1 MTLRTILNTI
11 MNNKADSIVL
21 KNITKYFPGTI
32 ANDHIDLTLVSGEVL
47 ALFGENGAGKTTL
60 MSILYGLYQPD
71 EGEIFIKGERVKIR
85 SPHDAMEYGIGMIH
99 QHFTLVPVH
108 TVVENIILGI
118 EKAYLKHLDIEKK
131 VKKIKEIG
139 KKYGLEVDP
148 CTIIQQLPVGIQ
160 QRVEILKALYR
171 NAQIL
176 IMDEPTSVLTF
187 QETEKLFDFIHDF
200 KAKGHSV
207 IFISHKL
214 NEVMEIADRIA
225 VLRDG
230 KIVGNVLRQEASESQ
245 LTHMMIGRDL
255 VIPKTNSSIHPKSEM
270 LKIKNLTIMGDKQ
283 NKAIDDL
290 SFTVREGEIFGIA
303 GVSGNGQEE
312 LAQAL
317 CGLRK
322 VKSGQVTLSDK
333 DITNKDALSIIR
345 QGVGY
350 IPADRHK
357 VGLVLDMSIEE
368 NLFLKDHSNATFLHY
383 GFLNHNKIQKNA
395 RNLMR
400 NFEIKAASSTSRV
413 MTLSGGNQQKVAVAR
428 EVNVGSKLL
437 VAVQP
442 TRGLDLGAVN
452 YIHKTL
458 LKEKKEGKTIL
469 LISTELSEI
478 MTLSD
483 RIGVIFRGKL
493 LKIVQKKD
501 AKVDEIGLLMAGIT
515 EKDKNRGI

>member
-1 MTLRTILNTI
+1 MG
-11 MNNKADSIVL
+11 NKCNLITL

-32 ANDHIDLTLVSGEVL
+32 ANDHIDLTLAGGEVL

-71 EGEIFIKGERVKIR
+71 EGEIFIKGEQVKIR

-108 TVVENIILGI
+108 TVVENIILGTEQASLKYLNI
-118 EKAYLKHLDIEKK
+118 EEK
-131 VKKIKEIG
+131 VKKIEKIG
-139 KKYGLEVDP
+139 NKYGLEVDP
-148 CTIIQQLPVGIQ
+148 FAIIRQLPVGMQ
-160 QRVEILKALYR
+160 QRVEIIKALYR

-176 IMDEPTSVLTF
+176 IMDEPTSVLTP
-187 QETEKLFDFIHDF
+187 QETEKLFNFIRDF

-214 NEVMEIADRIA
+214 NEVMEIADRIT

-230 KIVGNVLRQEASESQ
+230 KIVGNVSRSEASESR

-255 VIPKTNSSIHPKSEM
+255 EITKTNNTIHPKSEM
-270 LKIKNLTIMGDKQ
+270 LKIENLTIVGDRKS
-283 NKAIDDL
+283 KVIDDI

-322 VKSGQVTLSDK
+322 VKSGQITLSDK
-333 DITNKDALSIIR
+333 DITNKDVLSIIH

-357 VGLVLDMSIEE
+357 EGLVLDMSIEE
-368 NLFLKDHSNATFLHY
+368 NLFLKNHSNPMFFYY
-383 GFLNHNKIQKNA
+383 GFLNQNKIQENA

-400 NFEIKAASSTSRV
+400 DFEIKAASSKSRA

-428 EVNVGSKLL
+428 EVNIGTKLL
-437 VAVQP
+437 VAIQP
-442 TRGLDLGAVN
+442 TRGLDLGAIDYV
-452 YIHKTL
+452 HKTL
-458 LKEKKEGKTIL
+458 LKEKKEGKAIL
-469 LISTELSEI
+469 LISTEISEI

-483 RIGVIFRGKL
+483 RIGVMYRGKL
-493 LKIVQKKD
+493 LKIIQRKD

-515 EKDKNRGI
+515 EGNRNGKN

>member
-1 MTLRTILNTI
+1 MG
-11 MNNKADSIVL
+11 NKCNLITL

-32 ANDHIDLTLVSGEVL
+32 ANDHIDLTLAGGEVL

-71 EGEIFIKGERVKIR
+71 EGEIFINGEQVKIR

-108 TVVENIILGI
+108 TVVENIILGTEQASLKYLNI
-118 EKAYLKHLDIEKK
+118 EEK
-131 VKKIKEIG
+131 VKKIEKIG
-139 KKYGLEVDP
+139 NKYGLEVDP
-148 CTIIQQLPVGIQ
+148 FAIIRQLPVGMQ
-160 QRVEILKALYR
+160 QRVEIIKALYR

-176 IMDEPTSVLTF
+176 IMDEPTSVLTP
-187 QETEKLFDFIHDF
+187 QETEKLFNFIRDF

-214 NEVMEIADRIA
+214 NEVMEIADKIT

-230 KIVGNVLRQEASESQ
+230 KIVGNVSRSEASESQ

-255 VIPKTNSSIHPKSEM
+255 EITKTNNTIHPKSEM
-270 LKIKNLTIMGDKQ
+270 LKIENLTIVGDRKS
-283 NKAIDDL
+283 KAINDI

-322 VKSGQVTLSDK
+322 VKSGQITLSDK
-333 DITNKDALSIIR
+333 NITNKDVLSIIH

-357 VGLVLDMSIEE
+357 EGLVLDMSIEE
-368 NLFLKDHSNATFLHY
+368 NLFLKNHSNPMFFRY
-383 GFLNHNKIQKNA
+383 GFLNQNKIQENA

-400 NFEIKAASSTSRV
+400 DFEIKAASSKSRA

-428 EVNVGSKLL
+428 EVNIGTKLL
-437 VAVQP
+437 VAIQP
-442 TRGLDLGAVN
+442 TRGLDLGAIDYV
-452 YIHKTL
+452 HKTL
-458 LKEKKEGKTIL
+458 LKEKKEGKAIL

-483 RIGVIFRGKL
+483 RIGVMYRGKL
-493 LKIVQKKD
+493 LKIIQRKD

-515 EKDKNRGI
+515 EGNGNGNGKN

>member
-1 MTLRTILNTI
+1 MG
-11 MNNKADSIVL
+11 NKSNLITL

-32 ANDHIDLTLVSGEVL
+32 ANDHIDLTLAGGEVL

-71 EGEIFIKGERVKIR
+71 EGEIFVNGEQVKIR
-85 SPHDAMEYGIGMIH
+85 SPHDAMGYGIGMIH

-108 TVVENIILGI
+108 TVVENIILGT
-118 EKAYLKHLDIEKK
+118 EQAYLKYLNIEEK
-131 VKKIKEIG
+131 VKKIEKIG
-139 KKYGLEVDP
+139 NKYGLKVDP
-148 CTIIQQLPVGIQ
+148 FSIIRQLPVGMQ

-171 NAQIL
+171 KAQIL
-176 IMDEPTSVLTF
+176 IMDEPTSVLTP
-187 QETEKLFDFIHDF
+187 QETEKLFNFIHDF

-214 NEVMEIADRIA
+214 NEVMEIADRIT

-255 VIPKTNSSIHPKSEM
+255 VIPKTKSSIHPKSEM
-270 LKIKNLTIMGDKQ
+270 LKIKNLTIMGDKH
-283 NKAIDDL
+283 NKAIEDL
-290 SFTVREGEIFGIA
+290 SFTVQEGEIFGIA

-322 VKSGQVTLSDK
+322 VKSGQITLSDE
-333 DITNKDALSIIR
+333 DITNKDVLSIIH

-357 VGLVLDMSIEE
+357 EGLVLDMSIEE
-368 NLFLKDHSNATFLHY
+368 NLFLKDHSNPTFLHY

-400 NFEIKAASSTSRV
+400 NFEIKAASSTSKV

-442 TRGLDLGAVN
+442 TRGLDLGAVE
-452 YIHKTL
+452 YVHKTL
-458 LKEKKEGKTIL
+458 LKEKKEGKAIL

-493 LKIVQKKD
+493 LKIVQRKD

>member
-1 MTLRTILNTI
+1 MG
-11 MNNKADSIVL
+11 NKCNLITL

-32 ANDHIDLTLVSGEVL
+32 ANDHIDLTLAGGEVL

-71 EGEIFIKGERVKIR
+71 EGEIFINGEQVKIR

-108 TVVENIILGI
+108 TVVENIILGTEQASLKYLNI
-118 EKAYLKHLDIEKK
+118 EEK
-131 VKKIKEIG
+131 VKKIEKIG
-139 KKYGLEVDP
+139 NKYGLEVDP
-148 CTIIQQLPVGIQ
+148 FAIIRQLPVGMQ
-160 QRVEILKALYR
+160 QRVEIIKALYR

-176 IMDEPTSVLTF
+176 IMDEPTSVLTP
-187 QETEKLFDFIHDF
+187 QETEKLFNFIRDF

-214 NEVMEIADRIA
+214 NEVMEIADKIT

-230 KIVGNVLRQEASESQ
+230 KIVGNVSRSEASESQ

-255 VIPKTNSSIHPKSEM
+255 EITKTNNTIHPKSEM
-270 LKIKNLTIMGDKQ
+270 LKIENLIIVGDRKS
-283 NKAIDDL
+283 KVIDDI
-290 SFTVREGEIFGIA
+290 SFTVQEGEIFGIA

-322 VKSGQVTLSDK
+322 VKSGQITLSDK
-333 DITNKDALSIIR
+333 DITNKDVLSIIH

-357 VGLVLDMSIEE
+357 EGLVLDMSIEE
-368 NLFLKDHSNATFLHY
+368 NLFLKNHSNPMFFHY
-383 GFLNHNKIQKNA
+383 GFLNQNKIQENA

-400 NFEIKAASSTSRV
+400 DFEIKAASSKSRA

-428 EVNVGSKLL
+428 EVNIGTKLL
-437 VAVQP
+437 VAIQP
-442 TRGLDLGAVN
+442 TRGLDLGAIDYV
-452 YIHKTL
+452 HKTL
-458 LKEKKEGKTIL
+458 LKEKKEGKAIL

-483 RIGVIFRGKL
+483 RIGVMYRGKL
-493 LKIVQKKD
+493 LKIIQRKD

-515 EKDKNRGI
+515 EGNRNGKN

>member
-1 MTLRTILNTI
+1 MDAKCNLIT
-11 MNNKADSIVL
+11 L
-21 KNITKYFPGTI
+21 KNITKFFPGTI
-32 ANDHIDLTLVSGEVL
+32 ANDHIDMELANGEVL

-71 EGEIFIKGERVKIR
+71 EGEIFIKREQVKIR

-108 TVVENIILGI
+108 TVVENIILGT
-118 EKAYLKHLDIEKK
+118 EKASLKYLNIEEK
-131 VKKIKEIG
+131 VKKIEKIG
-139 KKYGLEVDP
+139 NKYGLEVDP
-148 CTIIQQLPVGIQ
+148 FAIIRQLPVGMQ

-171 NAQIL
+171 EARIL
-176 IMDEPTSVLTF
+176 IMDEPTSVLTS
-187 QETEKLFDFIHDF
+187 QETEKLFNFIRDF
-200 KAKGHSV
+200 KTKGHSV

-214 NEVMEIADRIA
+214 NEVMEIADRIT

-230 KIVGNVLRQEASESQ
+230 KVVGNVFRQEASESQ
-245 LTHMMIGRDL
+245 LTHLMIGRDL
-255 VIPKTNSSIHPKSEM
+255 IIPKINDRVHPKPEM
-270 LKIKNLTIMGDKQ
+270 LKIENLTIMGDRKS
-283 NKAIDDL
+283 KAIDDL

-322 VKSGQVTLSDK
+322 AKSGQITLSNK
-333 DITNKDALSIIR
+333 DITNKDVLSIIH

-357 VGLVLDMSIEE
+357 EGLVLDMSIEE
-368 NLFLKDHSNATFLHY
+368 NLFLKNHSNPSFLHY
-383 GFLNHNKIQKNA
+383 GFLNQNKIQENA

-400 NFEIKAASSTSRV
+400 DFEIKAASSTSRA

-428 EVNVGSKLL
+428 EINIGTKLL

-442 TRGLDLGAVN
+442 TRGLDLGAVD
-452 YIHKTL
+452 YVHKTL
-458 LKEKKEGKTIL
+458 LKEKKEGKAIL
-469 LISTELSEI
+469 LISTEFSEI

-483 RIGVIFRGKL
+483 RIGVMYRGKL
-493 LKIVQKKD
+493 LKIVQRKD
-501 AKVDEIGLLMAGIT
+501 AKVNEIGLLMAGIT
-515 EKDKNRGI
+515 EGKKNGKN

>member
-1 MTLRTILNTI
+1 MG
-11 MNNKADSIVL
+11 NKCNLITL

-32 ANDHIDLTLVSGEVL
+32 ANDHIDLTLAGGEVL

-60 MSILYGLYQPD
+60 MSVLYGLYQPD
-71 EGEIFIKGERVKIR
+71 EGEIFIKGEQVKIR

-108 TVVENIILGI
+108 TVVENIILGTEQASLKYLNI
-118 EKAYLKHLDIEKK
+118 EEK
-131 VKKIKEIG
+131 VKKIEKIG
-139 KKYGLEVDP
+139 NKYGLEVDP
-148 CTIIQQLPVGIQ
+148 FAIIRQLPVGMQ
-160 QRVEILKALYR
+160 QRVEIIKALYK

-176 IMDEPTSVLTF
+176 IMDEPTSVLTP
-187 QETEKLFDFIHDF
+187 QETEKLFNFIRDF

-214 NEVMEIADRIA
+214 NEVMEIADRIT

-230 KIVGNVLRQEASESQ
+230 KIVGNVSRSEASESQ

-255 VIPKTNSSIHPKSEM
+255 EIAKTNNTIHPKSEM
-270 LKIKNLTIMGDKQ
+270 LKIENLTIVGDRKSR
-283 NKAIDDL
+283 AIDDI

-322 VKSGQVTLSDK
+322 VKSGQITLSDK
-333 DITNKDALSIIR
+333 DITNKDVLSIIH

-357 VGLVLDMSIEE
+357 EGLVLDMSIEE
-368 NLFLKDHSNATFLHY
+368 NLFLKNHSNPMFFHH
-383 GFLNHNKIQKNA
+383 GFLNQNKIQENA

-400 NFEIKAASSTSRV
+400 DFEIKTTSSKSRA

-428 EVNVGSKLL
+428 EVNIGTKLL

-442 TRGLDLGAVN
+442 TRGLDLGAIDYV
-452 YIHKTL
+452 HKTL
-458 LKEKKEGKTIL
+458 LKEKKEGKAIL

-483 RIGVIFRGKL
+483 RIGVMYRGKL
-493 LKIVQKKD
+493 LKIIQRKD

-515 EKDKNRGI
+515 EGNGNGKN

>member
-1 MTLRTILNTI
+1 MG
-11 MNNKADSIVL
+11 NKSNLITL

-32 ANDHIDLTLVSGEVL
+32 ANDHIDLTLAGGEVL

-71 EGEIFIKGERVKIR
+71 EGEIFIKGEQVKIR

-108 TVVENIILGI
+108 TVVENIILGTEQASLKYLNI
-118 EKAYLKHLDIEKK
+118 EEK
-131 VKKIKEIG
+131 VKKIEKIG
-139 KKYGLEVDP
+139 NKYGLEVDP
-148 CTIIQQLPVGIQ
+148 FAIIRQLPVGMQ
-160 QRVEILKALYR
+160 QRVEIIKALYR

-176 IMDEPTSVLTF
+176 IMDEPTSVLTP
-187 QETEKLFDFIHDF
+187 QETEKLFNFIRDF

-214 NEVMEIADRIA
+214 NEVMEIADRIT

-230 KIVGNVLRQEASESQ
+230 KIVGNVSRSEASESQ

-255 VIPKTNSSIHPKSEM
+255 AITKTNNTIHPKSEM
-270 LKIKNLTIMGDKQ
+270 LKIENLTIVGDRKS
-283 NKAIDDL
+283 KAINDI

-322 VKSGQVTLSDK
+322 VKSGQITLSDK
-333 DITNKDALSIIR
+333 NITNKDVLSIIH

-357 VGLVLDMSIEE
+357 EGLVLDMSIEE
-368 NLFLKDHSNATFLHY
+368 NLFLKNHSNPMFFRY
-383 GFLNHNKIQKNA
+383 GFLNQNKIQENA

-400 NFEIKAASSTSRV
+400 DFEIKAASSKSRA

-428 EVNVGSKLL
+428 EVNIGTKLL
-437 VAVQP
+437 VAIQP
-442 TRGLDLGAVN
+442 TRGLDLGAIDYV
-452 YIHKTL
+452 HKTL
-458 LKEKKEGKTIL
+458 LKEKKEGKAIL

-483 RIGVIFRGKL
+483 RIGVMYRGKL
-493 LKIVQKKD
+493 LKIIQRKD

-515 EKDKNRGI
+515 EGNGNGNGKN

>member
-1 MTLRTILNTI
+1 MS
-11 MNNKADSIVL
+11 NKSNLITL

-32 ANDHIDLTLVSGEVL
+32 ANDHIDLTLAGGEVL

-71 EGEIFIKGERVKIR
+71 EGEIFIKGEQVKIR

-108 TVVENIILGI
+108 TVVENIILGT
-118 EKAYLKHLDIEKK
+118 EQAYLKYLNIEEK
-131 VKKIKEIG
+131 VKKIEKIG
-139 KKYGLEVDP
+139 NKYGLEVDP
-148 CTIIQQLPVGIQ
+148 FSIIRQLPVGMQ

-171 NAQIL
+171 KAQIL
-176 IMDEPTSVLTF
+176 IMDEPTSVLTP
-187 QETEKLFDFIHDF
+187 QETEKLFNFIHDF

-207 IFISHKL
+207 VFISHKL
-214 NEVMEIADRIA
+214 NEVMEIADRIT

-255 VIPKTNSSIHPKSEM
+255 VIPKTKSSIHPKSEM
-270 LKIKNLTIMGDKQ
+270 LKIKNLTIMGDKH
-283 NKAIDDL
+283 NKAIEDL
-290 SFTVREGEIFGIA
+290 SFTVQEGEIFGIA

-322 VKSGQVTLSDK
+322 VKNGQITLSDE
-333 DITNKDALSIIR
+333 DITNKDVLSIIH

-357 VGLVLDMSIEE
+357 EGLVLDMSIEE
-368 NLFLKDHSNATFLHY
+368 NLFLKDHSNPTFLHY

-442 TRGLDLGAVN
+442 TRGLDLGAVE
-452 YIHKTL
+452 YVHKTL
-458 LKEKKEGKTIL
+458 LKEKKEGKAIL

-493 LKIVQKKD
+493 LKIVQRKD

>member
-1 MTLRTILNTI
+1 MG
-11 MNNKADSIVL
+11 NKCNLITL
-21 KNITKYFPGTI
+21 KNITKYFPATI
-32 ANDHIDLTLVSGEVL
+32 ANDHINLTLASGEVL

-71 EGEIFIKGERVKIR
+71 EGEIFIKGEQVKIR

-108 TVVENIILGI
+108 TVVENIILGT
-118 EKAYLKHLDIEKK
+118 EQASLKYLDIEEK
-131 VKKIKEIG
+131 VRKIEKIG
-139 KKYGLEVDP
+139 NKYGLEVDP
-148 CTIIQQLPVGIQ
+148 FAIIRQLPVGMQ
-160 QRVEILKALYR
+160 QRVEIIKALYR

-176 IMDEPTSVLTF
+176 IMDEPTSVLTP
-187 QETEKLFDFIHDF
+187 QETEKLFNFIRDF

-214 NEVMEIADRIA
+214 NEVMKIADRIT
-225 VLRDG
+225 VLRDA
-230 KIVGNVLRQEASESQ
+230 KIVGNVFRSEASDSQ

-270 LKIKNLTIMGDKQ
+270 LKIKNLAIIGDKQ
-283 NKAIDDL
+283 NKAIDNL

-322 VKSGQVTLSDK
+322 IKSGQVTFSDK
-333 DITNKDALSIIR
+333 DITNKDALSIIY

-357 VGLVLDMSIEE
+357 EGLVLDMSIEE
-368 NLFLKDHSNATFLHY
+368 NLFLKDHSNPMFLHY
-383 GFLNHNKIQKNA
+383 GFLNQNKIQKKA

-413 MTLSGGNQQKVAVAR
+413 YQEGTN
-428 EVNVGSKLL
+428 
-437 VAVQP
+437 
-442 TRGLDLGAVN
+442 
-452 YIHKTL
+452 
-458 LKEKKEGKTIL
+458 KK
-469 LISTELSEI
+469 S
-478 MTLSD
+478 
-483 RIGVIFRGKL
+483 
-493 LKIVQKKD
+493 
-501 AKVDEIGLLMAGIT
+501 
-515 EKDKNRGI
+515 

>member
-1 MTLRTILNTI
+1 MG
-11 MNNKADSIVL
+11 NKSNLITL

-32 ANDHIDLTLVSGEVL
+32 ANDHIDLSLAGGEVL

-71 EGEIFIKGERVKIR
+71 EGEIFIKGKQVKIR

-108 TVVENIILGI
+108 TVVENIILGTEQASLKYLDIKEKAKKI
-118 EKAYLKHLDIEKK
+118 EK
-131 VKKIKEIG
+131 IG
-139 KKYGLEVDP
+139 NKYGLEVDP
-148 CTIIQQLPVGIQ
+148 FAIIRQLPVGMQ
-160 QRVEILKALYR
+160 QRVEILKVLYR

-176 IMDEPTSVLTF
+176 IMDEPTSVLTP
-187 QETEKLFDFIHDF
+187 QETEKLFNFIRDF
-200 KAKGHSV
+200 KAKGHSA

-214 NEVMEIADRIA
+214 NEVMEIADRIT

-230 KIVGNVLRQEASESQ
+230 KIVGNVSRSEASESQ

-255 VIPKTNSSIHPKSEM
+255 AISKTNNTIRPKSEM
-270 LKIKNLTIMGDKQ
+270 LKIKNLTIMGDRKS
-283 NKAIDDL
+283 KVIDDL
-290 SFTVREGEIFGIA
+290 SFTIREGEIFGIA

-322 VKSGQVTLSDK
+322 VKNGQITLSDK
-333 DITNKDALSIIR
+333 DITNKDVLSIIN
-345 QGVGY
+345 QGIGY

-357 VGLVLDMSIEE
+357 EGLVLDMSIEE
-368 NLFLKDHSNATFLHY
+368 NLFLKDHSNPMFLHY
-383 GFLNHNKIQKNA
+383 GFLNQNKIQENA

-400 NFEIKAASSTSRV
+400 DFEIKAASLKSRA

-428 EVNVGSKLL
+428 EVNIGTKLL
-437 VAVQP
+437 IAVQP
-442 TRGLDLGAVN
+442 SRGLDLGAIDYV
-452 YIHKTL
+452 HKTL
-458 LKEKKEGKTIL
+458 LKEKKEGKAIL

-483 RIGVIFRGKL
+483 RIGVMYRGKL
-493 LKIVQKKD
+493 LKIIQNRD

-515 EKDKNRGI
+515 EGKKNGKN

>member
-1 MTLRTILNTI
+1 MDANCNLIT
-11 MNNKADSIVL
+11 L
-21 KNITKYFPGTI
+21 KNITKYFPGVI
-32 ANDHIDLTLVSGEVL
+32 ANDHIDLILAGGEVL

-60 MSILYGLYQPD
+60 MSILYGLYQQD
-71 EGEIFIKGERVKIR
+71 EGEIFIKGKQVKIR

-108 TVVENIILGI
+108 TVVENIILGTEQASLKYLNI
-118 EKAYLKHLDIEKK
+118 EEK
-131 VKKIKEIG
+131 VKKIEKIG
-139 KKYGLEVDP
+139 NKYGLEVDP
-148 CTIIQQLPVGIQ
+148 FAIIRQLPVGMQ
-160 QRVEILKALYR
+160 QRVEIIKALYR

-176 IMDEPTSVLTF
+176 IMDEPTSVLTP
-187 QETEKLFDFIHDF
+187 QETEKLFNFIRDF
-200 KAKGHSV
+200 KGKGHSV

-214 NEVMEIADRIA
+214 NEVMEIADRIT

-230 KIVGNVLRQEASESQ
+230 KIVGNVSRSEASESQ

-255 VIPKTNSSIHPKSEM
+255 AIVKTNNTIHPKSEM
-270 LKIKNLTIMGDKQ
+270 LKIENLTIVGDRKS
-283 NKAIDDL
+283 KVIDDI

-322 VKSGQVTLSDK
+322 VKNGQVTLSDK
-333 DITNKDALSIIR
+333 NITNKDVLSIIH

-357 VGLVLDMSIEE
+357 EGLVLDMSIEE
-368 NLFLKDHSNATFLHY
+368 NLFLKNHSNLMFLHY
-383 GFLNHNKIQKNA
+383 GFLNQNEIQENA

-400 NFEIKAASSTSRV
+400 DFEIKAASSKSRA

-428 EVNVGSKLL
+428 EVNIGTKLL

-442 TRGLDLGAVN
+442 SRGLDLGAIDYV
-452 YIHKTL
+452 HKTL

-483 RIGVIFRGKL
+483 RIGVMYRGKL
-493 LKIVQKKD
+493 LKIIQRKN

-515 EKDKNRGI
+515 EGNRNGKN

>member
-1 MTLRTILNTI
+1 MG
-11 MNNKADSIVL
+11 NKCNLITL

-32 ANDHIDLTLVSGEVL
+32 ANDHIDLTLAGGEVL

-71 EGEIFIKGERVKIR
+71 EGEIFIKGEQVKIR

-108 TVVENIILGI
+108 TVVENIILGTEQASLKYLNI
-118 EKAYLKHLDIEKK
+118 EEK
-131 VKKIKEIG
+131 VKKIEKIG
-139 KKYGLEVDP
+139 NKYGLEVDP
-148 CTIIQQLPVGIQ
+148 FAIIRQLPVGMQ
-160 QRVEILKALYR
+160 QRVEIIKALYR

-176 IMDEPTSVLTF
+176 IMDEPTSVLTP
-187 QETEKLFDFIHDF
+187 QETEKLFNFIRDF

-214 NEVMEIADRIA
+214 NEVMEIADKIT

-230 KIVGNVLRQEASESQ
+230 KIVGNVSRSEASESQ

-255 VIPKTNSSIHPKSEM
+255 EITKTNNTIHPKSEM
-270 LKIKNLTIMGDKQ
+270 LKIENLIIVGDRKS
-283 NKAIDDL
+283 KVIDDI
-290 SFTVREGEIFGIA
+290 SFTVQEGEIFGIA

-322 VKSGQVTLSDK
+322 VKSGQITLSDK
-333 DITNKDALSIIR
+333 DITNKDVLSIIH

-357 VGLVLDMSIEE
+357 EGLVLDMSIEE
-368 NLFLKDHSNATFLHY
+368 NLFLKNHSNPMFFHY
-383 GFLNHNKIQKNA
+383 GFLNQNKIQENA

-400 NFEIKAASSTSRV
+400 DFEIKAASSKSRA

-428 EVNVGSKLL
+428 EVNIGTKLL
-437 VAVQP
+437 VAIQP
-442 TRGLDLGAVN
+442 TRGLDLGAIDYV
-452 YIHKTL
+452 HKTL
-458 LKEKKEGKTIL
+458 LKEKKEGKAIL

-483 RIGVIFRGKL
+483 RIGVMYRGKL
-493 LKIVQKKD
+493 LKIIQRKD

-515 EKDKNRGI
+515 EGNRNGKN

>member
-1 MTLRTILNTI
+1 MGNKSNLITL
-11 MNNKADSIVL
+11 KD
-21 KNITKYFPGTI
+21 ITKYFPGTI
-32 ANDHIDLTLVSGEVL
+32 ANDHIDLTLAGGEVL

-60 MSILYGLYQPD
+60 MSVLYGLYQPD
-71 EGEIFIKGERVKIR
+71 EGEIFIKGEQVKIR

-108 TVVENIILGI
+108 TVVENIILGTEQASLKYLNI
-118 EKAYLKHLDIEKK
+118 EEK
-131 VKKIKEIG
+131 VKKIEKIG
-139 KKYGLEVDP
+139 NKYGLEVDP
-148 CTIIQQLPVGIQ
+148 FAIIRQLPVGMQ
-160 QRVEILKALYR
+160 QRVEIIKALYR

-176 IMDEPTSVLTF
+176 IMDEPTSVLTP
-187 QETEKLFDFIHDF
+187 QETEKLFNFIRDF

-214 NEVMEIADRIA
+214 NEVMEIADKIT

-230 KIVGNVLRQEASESQ
+230 KIVGNVSRSEASESQ

-255 VIPKTNSSIHPKSEM
+255 EITKTNNTIHPKSEM
-270 LKIKNLTIMGDKQ
+270 LKIENLIIVGDRKS
-283 NKAIDDL
+283 KVIDDI

-322 VKSGQVTLSDK
+322 VKSGQITLSDK
-333 DITNKDALSIIR
+333 DITNKDVLSIIH

-357 VGLVLDMSIEE
+357 EGLVLDMSIEE
-368 NLFLKDHSNATFLHY
+368 NLFLKNHSNPMFFHY
-383 GFLNHNKIQKNA
+383 GFLNQNKIQENA

-400 NFEIKAASSTSRV
+400 DFEIKAASSKSRA

-428 EVNVGSKLL
+428 EVNIGTKLL
-437 VAVQP
+437 VAIQP
-442 TRGLDLGAVN
+442 TRGLDLGAIDYV
-452 YIHKTL
+452 HKTL
-458 LKEKKEGKTIL
+458 LKEKKEGKAIL

-483 RIGVIFRGKL
+483 RIGVMYRGKL
-493 LKIVQKKD
+493 LKIIQRKD

-515 EKDKNRGI
+515 EGNRNGKN

>member
-1 MTLRTILNTI
+1 MG
-11 MNNKADSIVL
+11 NKSNLITL

-32 ANDHIDLTLVSGEVL
+32 ANDHIDLTLAGGEVL

-71 EGEIFIKGERVKIR
+71 EGEIFVNGEQVKIR
-85 SPHDAMEYGIGMIH
+85 SPHDAMGYGIGMIH

-108 TVVENIILGI
+108 TVVENIILGT
-118 EKAYLKHLDIEKK
+118 EQAYLKYLNIEEK
-131 VKKIKEIG
+131 VKKIEKIG
-139 KKYGLEVDP
+139 NKYGLKVDP
-148 CTIIQQLPVGIQ
+148 FSIIRQLPVGMQ

-171 NAQIL
+171 KAQIL
-176 IMDEPTSVLTF
+176 IMDEPTSVLTP
-187 QETEKLFDFIHDF
+187 QETEKLFNFIHDF

-214 NEVMEIADRIA
+214 NEVMEIADRIT

-255 VIPKTNSSIHPKSEM
+255 VIPKTKSSIHPKSEM
-270 LKIKNLTIMGDKQ
+270 LKIKNLTIMGDKH
-283 NKAIDDL
+283 NKAIEDL
-290 SFTVREGEIFGIA
+290 SFTVQEGEIFGIA

-322 VKSGQVTLSDK
+322 VKSGQITLSDE
-333 DITNKDALSIIR
+333 DITNKDVLSIIH

-357 VGLVLDMSIEE
+357 EGLVLDMSIEE
-368 NLFLKDHSNATFLHY
+368 NLFLKDHSNPTFLHY

-400 NFEIKAASSTSRV
+400 NFEIKAASSTSKV

-442 TRGLDLGAVN
+442 TRGLDLGAVE
-452 YIHKTL
+452 YVHKTL
-458 LKEKKEGKTIL
+458 LKEKKEGKAIL

-483 RIGVIFRGKL
+483 RIGVIFRGKF
-493 LKIVQKKD
+493 LKIVQRKD

>member
-1 MTLRTILNTI
+1 MG
-11 MNNKADSIVL
+11 NKSNLITL

-32 ANDHIDLTLVSGEVL
+32 ANDHIDLTLAGGEVL

-71 EGEIFIKGERVKIR
+71 EGEIFIKGEQVKIR

-108 TVVENIILGI
+108 TVAENIILGTEQASLKYLNI
-118 EKAYLKHLDIEKK
+118 EEK
-131 VKKIKEIG
+131 VKKIEKIG
-139 KKYGLEVDP
+139 NKYGLEVDP
-148 CTIIQQLPVGIQ
+148 FAIIRQLPVGMQ
-160 QRVEILKALYR
+160 QRVEIIKALYR

-176 IMDEPTSVLTF
+176 IMDEPTSVLTP
-187 QETEKLFDFIHDF
+187 QETEKLFNFIRDF

-214 NEVMEIADRIA
+214 NEVMEIADRIT

-230 KIVGNVLRQEASESQ
+230 KIVGNVSRHEATESQ
-245 LTHMMIGRDL
+245 LTKMMIGRDL
-255 VIPKTNSSIHPKSEM
+255 MIPKRNGTTLTNHKEV
-270 LKIKNLTIMGDKQ
+270 LKIENLTIVGDRKS
-283 NKAIDDL
+283 KVVDDL

-322 VKSGQVTLSDK
+322 VKSGQITLSDK
-333 DITNKDALSIIR
+333 DITNKDVLSIIH

-357 VGLVLDMSIEE
+357 EGLVLDMSIEE
-368 NLFLKDHSNATFLHY
+368 NLFLKNHSNPTFFHY
-383 GFLNHNKIQKNA
+383 GFLNQNKIQENA

-400 NFEIKAASSTSRV
+400 DFEIKAASSKSRA

-428 EVNVGSKLL
+428 EVNIGTKLL
-437 VAVQP
+437 VAIQP
-442 TRGLDLGAVN
+442 TRGLDLGAIDYV
-452 YIHKTL
+452 HKTL
-458 LKEKKEGKTIL
+458 LKEKKEGKAIL
-469 LISTELSEI
+469 LISTEFSEI

-483 RIGVIFRGKL
+483 RIGVMYRGKL
-493 LKIVQKKD
+493 LKIIQRKD

-515 EKDKNRGI
+515 EGNKNGKN

>member
-1 MTLRTILNTI
+1 MG
-11 MNNKADSIVL
+11 NKCNLITL

-32 ANDHIDLTLVSGEVL
+32 ANDHIDLTLAGGEVL

-71 EGEIFIKGERVKIR
+71 EGEIFIKGKQVKIR

-108 TVVENIILGI
+108 TVVENIILGT
-118 EKAYLKHLDIEKK
+118 EQVSLKYLDIEEK
-131 VKKIKEIG
+131 VRKIEKIG
-139 KKYGLEVDP
+139 NKYGLEVDP
-148 CTIIQQLPVGIQ
+148 FAIIRQLPVGMQ

-171 NAQIL
+171 NVQIL
-176 IMDEPTSVLTF
+176 IMDEPTSVLTP
-187 QETEKLFDFIHDF
+187 QETEKLFNFIRDF

-214 NEVMEIADRIA
+214 NEVMEIADRIS

-230 KIVGNVLRQEASESQ
+230 KIVGDVSRSEASESQ

-255 VIPKTNSSIHPKSEM
+255 AIVKKNNTIHPKSEM
-270 LKIKNLTIMGDKQ
+270 LKIENLTIVGDRKS
-283 NKAIDDL
+283 KVIDDI

-322 VKSGQVTLSDK
+322 VKSGQITLSDK
-333 DITNKDALSIIR
+333 DITNKDVFSIIH

-357 VGLVLDMSIEE
+357 EGLVLDMSIEE
-368 NLFLKDHSNATFLHY
+368 NLFLKDHSNPMFLHY
-383 GFLNHNKIQKNA
+383 GFLNQNKIQENA

-400 NFEIKAASSTSRV
+400 DFEIKAASSKSRA

-428 EVNVGSKLL
+428 EVNIGTKLL

-442 TRGLDLGAVN
+442 TRGLDLGAIDYV
-452 YIHKTL
+452 HKTL
-458 LKEKKEGKTIL
+458 LKEKKEGKAIL

-478 MTLSD
+478 MTLSG
-483 RIGVIFRGKL
+483 RIGVIYRGKL
-493 LKIVQKKD
+493 LRIIQRKD

-515 EKDKNRGI
+515 EGKRNGKN

>member
-1 MTLRTILNTI
+1 MYTKGNLIT
-11 MNNKADSIVL
+11 L

-32 ANDHIDLTLVSGEVL
+32 ANDHIDLILSGGEVL

-85 SPHDAMEYGIGMIH
+85 SPHDAMGYGIGMIH

-108 TVVENIILGI
+108 TVVENIILGTERASLKYLNI
-118 EKAYLKHLDIEKK
+118 EEK
-131 VKKIKEIG
+131 VKKIEKVG
-139 KKYGLEVDP
+139 NKFGLEVDP
-148 CTIIQQLPVGIQ
+148 FAIIQQLTVGMQ
-160 QRVEILKALYR
+160 QRVEIIKALYR

-176 IMDEPTSVLTF
+176 IMDEPTSVLTP
-187 QETEKLFDFIHDF
+187 QETEKLFNFIRDF

-214 NEVMEIADRIA
+214 NEVMEIADRIT

-230 KIVGNVLRQEASESQ
+230 KVVGNVSRSEASERQ

-255 VIPKTNSSIHPKSEM
+255 AIVKTNNTIYPKSEM
-270 LKIKNLTIMGDKQ
+270 LKIKNLTIVGDRKSRV
-283 NKAIDDL
+283 IDDI

-312 LAQAL
+312 LAQAI

-322 VKSGQVTLSDK
+322 VKSGQITLSDK
-333 DITNKDALSIIR
+333 NITNKDILSIIN

-357 VGLVLDMSIEE
+357 EGLVLDMSIEE
-368 NLFLKDHSNATFLHY
+368 NLFLKNHSNPRFFHY
-383 GFLNHNKIQKNA
+383 VFLNQNKIQENA

-400 NFEIKAASSTSRV
+400 DFEIKTTSSKSSA

-428 EVNVGSKLL
+428 EVNIGTKLL

-442 TRGLDLGAVN
+442 TRGLDLGSIN
-452 YIHKTL
+452 YVHKTL
-458 LKEKKEGKTIL
+458 LKEKKEGKAIL

-483 RIGVIFRGKL
+483 WIGVMYRGEL
-493 LKIVQKKD
+493 LKIIQRKD

-515 EKDKNRGI
+515 EGNRNGKN

>member
-1 MTLRTILNTI
+1 MG
-11 MNNKADSIVL
+11 NKCNLITL

-32 ANDHIDLTLVSGEVL
+32 ANDHIDLTLAGGEVL

-71 EGEIFIKGERVKIR
+71 EGEIFIKGEQVKIR

-108 TVVENIILGI
+108 TVVENIILGTEQASLKYLNI
-118 EKAYLKHLDIEKK
+118 EEK
-131 VKKIKEIG
+131 VKKIEKIG
-139 KKYGLEVDP
+139 NKYGLEVDP
-148 CTIIQQLPVGIQ
+148 FAIIRQLPVGMQ
-160 QRVEILKALYR
+160 QRVEIIKALYR

-176 IMDEPTSVLTF
+176 IMDEPTSVLTP
-187 QETEKLFDFIHDF
+187 QETEKLFNFIRDF

-214 NEVMEIADRIA
+214 NEVMEIADRIT

-230 KIVGNVLRQEASESQ
+230 KIVGNVSRSEASESQ

-255 VIPKTNSSIHPKSEM
+255 TISKTNNNIRPKSEM
-270 LKIKNLTIMGDKQ
+270 LKIQNLTIVGDRKS
-283 NKAIDDL
+283 KVIDDL

-322 VKSGQVTLSDK
+322 VKSGQITLSDK
-333 DITNKDALSIIR
+333 DITNKDVLSIIH

-357 VGLVLDMSIEE
+357 EGLVLDMSIEE
-368 NLFLKDHSNATFLHY
+368 NLFLKNHSNPMFFYY
-383 GFLNHNKIQKNA
+383 GFLNQNKIQENA

-400 NFEIKAASSTSRV
+400 DFEIKAASSKSRV

-428 EVNVGSKLL
+428 EVNIGTKLL
-437 VAVQP
+437 VAIQP
-442 TRGLDLGAVN
+442 TRGLDLGAIDYV
-452 YIHKTL
+452 HKTL
-458 LKEKKEGKTIL
+458 LKEKKEGKAIL
-469 LISTELSEI
+469 LISTEISEI

-483 RIGVIFRGKL
+483 RIGVMYRGKL
-493 LKIVQKKD
+493 LKIIQRKD

-515 EKDKNRGI
+515 EGNRNGKN

>member
-1 MTLRTILNTI
+1 MV
-11 MNNKADSIVL
+11 NKSNLITL

-32 ANDHIDLTLVSGEVL
+32 ANDHIDLTLAGGEVL

-71 EGEIFIKGERVKIR
+71 EGEIFVNGEQVKIR
-85 SPHDAMEYGIGMIH
+85 SPHDAMGYGIGMIH

-108 TVVENIILGI
+108 TVVENIILGT
-118 EKAYLKHLDIEKK
+118 EQAYLKYLNIEEK
-131 VKKIKEIG
+131 VKKIEKIG
-139 KKYGLEVDP
+139 NKYGLEVDP
-148 CTIIQQLPVGIQ
+148 FSIIRQLPVGMQ

-171 NAQIL
+171 KAQIL
-176 IMDEPTSVLTF
+176 IMDEPTSVLTP
-187 QETEKLFDFIHDF
+187 QETEKLFNFIHDF

-214 NEVMEIADRIA
+214 NEVMEIADRIT

-255 VIPKTNSSIHPKSEM
+255 VIPKTKSSIHPKSEM
-270 LKIKNLTIMGDKQ
+270 LKIKNLTIMGDKH
-283 NKAIDDL
+283 NKAIEDL
-290 SFTVREGEIFGIA
+290 SFTVQEGEIFGIA

-322 VKSGQVTLSDK
+322 VKNGQITLSDE
-333 DITNKDALSIIR
+333 DITNKDVLSIIH

-357 VGLVLDMSIEE
+357 EGLVLDMSIEE
-368 NLFLKDHSNATFLHY
+368 NLFLKDHSNPTFLHY

-400 NFEIKAASSTSRV
+400 NFEIKAASSTSKV

-442 TRGLDLGAVN
+442 TRGLDLGAVE
-452 YIHKTL
+452 YVHKTL
-458 LKEKKEGKTIL
+458 LKEKKEGKAIL

-493 LKIVQKKD
+493 LKIVQRKD